1 MVVGYLSTPIG
12 SLEIKGD
19 KDGISEISFQEHS
32 NDVSIEIPLDLKQC
46 HLELSEY
53 FDGKRKYFTFKLNP
67 KGTEFQ
73 QLVWAEL
80 MKIPL
85 GKTVSYFELSQK
97 LGDVKA
103 IRAVAAAN
111 GKNPLAIVIPCHRV
125 IGKNGD
131 LVGYAAGIPRKK
143 WLLEFENPSNQI
155 SLFQ

>member
-1 MVVGYLSTPIG
+1 MAVCYLSTPIG

-19 KDGISEISFQEHS
+19 NYGICEISFVDTS
-32 NDVSIEIPLDLKQC
+32 SKVSDEIPPVLQQC
-46 HLELSEY
+46 HSELSEY
-53 FDGKRKYFTFKLNP
+53 FEGKRTDFNFNLNP
-67 KGTEFQ
+67 NGTEFQ
-73 QLVWAEL
+73 RKVWAEL
-80 MKIPL
+80 MKVPV
-85 GKTVSYFELSQK
+85 GKTISYLELSQK
-97 LGDVKA
+97 MGDVKA